1 MVQLNSLHIIGIVVT
16 LSIIVLMGINSGK
29 KVKNAS
35 DFSTGGKSAGTLI
48 VTGALISTLIG
59 GASTIGTA
67 ELAYSY
73 GFTAWWFT
81 LGTGIGCLIFGL
93 IFVEPIRKSKNTT
106 IQQIISEEYGTVSGI
121 VTSVFN
127 SFGFILNIVAQN
139 LAANALLTSIFNIN
153 STVSSII
160 TVFIMICYVVFGGVL
175 GTGLLGIIKLVLIY
189 IAVIL
194 GSIFIMSQNGGLFN
208 LYNSLPHEQYF
219 DMFSRGIGID
229 IGSAIAVIIGV
240 ICGQSYVNIILSGKS
255 TYISKKATFISAAML
270 PPVGL
275 GGVMIGMYMKIN
287 YPYINPG
294 HAFPVF
300 ILEKMPPLLGGAILA
315 ILLIALVG
323 TGSGLALG
331 LGTILT
337 NDIYKKFIN
346 KNADS
351 KNELFVNRFIIVITF
366 IISAF
371 IANINMNSSILS
383 WSFLATGLRGTVL
396 LVPMCCAL
404 FFKDKIDSKFAVL
417 SSLLGIG
424 LHALGEIFFNLKFDP
439 IFLGIGA
446 SIICV
451 ILGYFGHN
459 TKLLNKSNQSEH
471 KI

>member
-1 MVQLNSLHIIGIVVT
+1 MAGINSLHIIGIVVT

-29 KVKNAS
+29 KVKTAS
-35 DFSTGGKSAGTLI
+35 DFSTGGSAAGTMI

-73 GFTAWWFT
+73 GLTAWWFT
-81 LGTGIGCLIFGL
+81 LGTGIGCLFFGT
-93 IFVEPIRKSKNTT
+93 IFVKPIRESSSTT

-139 LAANALLTSIFNIN
+139 LAANALLTSVFNIN
-153 STVSSII
+153 STLSSIL
-160 TVFIMICYVVFGGVL
+160 TVIIMICYVVFGGVL

-189 IAVIL
+189 IAVIF
-194 GSIFIMSQNGGLFN
+194 GSIFIISHDGGLYN
-208 LYNSLPHEQYF
+208 VYNSLPYEQYF
-219 DMFSRGIGID
+219 NMFSRGFGID
-229 IGSAIAVIIGV
+229 LGSAVAVIIGV

-255 TYISKKATFISAAML
+255 THISKKATIISAAML

-275 GGVMIGMYMKIN
+275 GGVLIGMYMKIN
-287 YPYINPG
+287 YPYLNPG

-300 ILEKMPPLLGGAILA
+300 IIEKMPPLLGGAILA

-346 KNADS
+346 KNSDS
-351 KNELFVNRFIIVITF
+351 KNELFVNRLIIVITF
-366 IISAF
+366 IVSAV

-404 FFKDKIDSKFAVL
+404 FYKDKIDSRFAVL
-417 SSLLGIG
+417 SSLFGIG
-424 LHALGEIFFNLKFDP
+424 LHALGEIFLDLSYDP

-451 ILGYFGHN
+451 MVGYIV
-459 TKLLNKSNQSEH
+459 H
-471 KI
+471 KIKYSV